1 MTTSVDINNPAYK
14 PSKEVQFDMDEF
26 EDIIISSSQR
36 DINATIKYEAY
47 EYDGAVR
54 IVKLEV
60 ELNDV
65 LPCFFEYL
73 EEQILESISLR
84 INKRNVVLETKMDI
98 IL

>member
-1 MTTSVDINNPAYK
+1 MTSVDIGNPAYK

-60 ELNDV
+60 DLDNV
-65 LPCFFEYL
+65 LPCFFDFL
-73 EEQILESISLR
+73 EDQITESIGLR
-84 INKRNVVLETKMDI
+84 INKYNIVLECKVEFK
-98 IL
+98 

>member
-1 MTTSVDINNPAYK
+1 MTDIHREPTFDK
-14 PSKEVQFDMDEF
+14 PVPDVQFDMDEF
-26 EDIIISSSQR
+26 EDIIVSSSQR

-60 ELNDV
+60 DLDNV

-73 EEQILESISLR
+73 EEQILESIGLR
-84 INKRNVVLETKMDI
+84 INKNNIILETKI
-98 IL
+98 TYL